1 MKEHYTAS
9 ISKLHATNQGKK
21 KAVSLCCLIELDF
34 EFADKD
40 EFVSY
45 VGKWTKYHQWSNIT

>member
-1 MKEHYTAS
+1 MQWRNITQRRSLNSMQQIE
-9 ISKLHATNQGKK
+9 GKK
-21 KAVSLCCLIELDF
+21 KAVSLCCLIELGF

-45 VGKWTKYHQWSNIT
+45 VGK

>member
-9 ISKLHATNQGKK
+9 ISKLHATNRGKK

-40 EFVSY
+40 DFVSY
-45 VGKWTKYHQWSNIT
+45 VGK